1 MNDVVNRNRALEGDV
16 VAIDLNDR
24 SEWKVLN
31 EQIIEQV
38 RSSLIFLKVNFI
50 LRLDKA
56 FQDLSC

>member
-38 RSSLIFLKVNFI
+38 RSSLISF
-50 LRLDKA
+50 RLTL
-56 FQDLSC
+56 FFG